1 MYFILSKVLF
11 FLLFPVLWVLVLL
24 LIALFAKNNH
34 RKRHF
39 LISGIV
45 VLYLFST
52 PLFIN
57 IIAGAWSINPTLRT
71 RIKPYSCVIV
81 LGGFSS
87 EARDGQGYFN
97 GAADRFIQGLLA
109 FKTGRAT
116 HMLITGGNGNL
127 IRDKFREGTWV
138 KSQLDSLK
146 IPDSCM
152 LIENNSRNTIEN
164 AEFSKPILEKAGLK
178 PPYLLITSDYHMRR
192 ANMIFKK
199 YGYDIDLYPANYSG
213 GKSELSFADLIPDAS
228 ELSGWTT
235 YFKEMIGYVVD
246 KWKKA

>member
-1 MYFILSKVLF
+1 MLY
-11 FLLFPVLWVLVLL
+11 PVLWILVLL
-24 LIALFAKNNH
+24 MIALFSKNVK
-34 RKRHF
+34 RKRRF

-45 VLYLFST
+45 VLYLFSA

-57 IIAGAWSINPTLRT
+57 IIAGAWSIKPTLKA
-71 RIKPYSCVIV
+71 RIKPYSCTIV

-87 EARDGQGYFN
+87 AGVDGQGYFN
-97 GAADRFIQGLLA
+97 AAADRFIQGLLA
-109 FKTGRAT
+109 LKTGRAT
-116 HMLITGGNGNL
+116 HILITGGNGNL
-127 IRDKFREGTWV
+127 IQGKFREGAWV

-146 IPDSCM
+146 IPDSCV
-152 LIENNSRNTIEN
+152 LIESNSRNTIEN
-164 AEFSKPILEKAGLK
+164 AKFSKPILEKAGLK

-213 GKSELSFADLIPDAS
+213 GNNSFSFDDLIPDAS